1 MLAIVPRSAGEPATD
16 ALEGVKVLDLGV
28 IIAGPMLAMV
38 LADFGADVIKVEHP
52 NGDPIRSLGWSK
64 DGVSLWSAHINRNK
78 RCITLNLSRERG
90 QALLREL
97 VADVDVLVESFRPGT
112 MERWGL
118 GYSELAEINPGLVM
132 VRTSGFGQTGPR
144 SSQPG
149 FGTVAEAMSGFAHIN
164 GYADGPPTLP
174 PIALGDGMA
183 ALYGA
188 VATLVALRYRDVSPG
203 RPGQVVDVSLFEP
216 LFAFL
221 GPQAMAYDLLG
232 DVQTRSGNSTTW
244 TSPRNIYRTLDD
256 RWIAV
261 SASAQS
267 VAERV
272 VALVGRSDLTEE
284 PWFKDHAGRHA
295 HEEQLHDIIGG
306 WIAERTLAEALGA
319 FERAEAVAGPVYS
332 IADIFEDPQF
342 AARETLTTVDHPRL
356 GPVRTANVVP
366 QLSLTPGRVREHGHD
381 LGEDNHAIYVD
392 QLGHHPAELARWREQ
407 GVI

>member
-1 MLAIVPRSAGEPATD
+1 
-16 ALEGVKVLDLGV
+16 
-28 IIAGPMLAMV
+28 MLAML
-38 LADFGADVIKVEHP
+38 LADFGAEVIKVEHP
-52 NGDPIRSLGWSK
+52 HGDPIRSLGWSK
-64 DGVSLWSAHINRNK
+64 DGISLWSGYINRNK

-90 QALLREL
+90 QALLRDL

-118 GYSELAEINPGLVM
+118 GYAELAEINPRLVM

-144 SSQPG
+144 RSQPG
-149 FGTVAEAMSGFAHIN
+149 FGTVAEAISGFAHIN

-188 VATLVALRYRDVSPG
+188 VATLIALRHRDASPHH
-203 RPGQVVDVSLFEP
+203 PGQVVDVSLFEP

-221 GPQAMAYDLLG
+221 GPQAMAYDQLG
-232 DVQTRSGNSTTW
+232 EVQTRTGNSTTW
-244 TSPRNIYRTLDD
+244 TSPRNVYRTRDD

-272 VALVGRSDLTEE
+272 MALVGRSDLTGEA
-284 PWFKDHAGRHA
+284 WFKDHAGRHG
-295 HEEQLHDIIGG
+295 HERELHEIIGA
-306 WIAERTLAEALGA
+306 WIAQRTLGEALEA
-319 FERAEAVAGPVYS
+319 FERADAVAGPVYS

-342 AARETLTTVDHPRL
+342 AAREAITTVEHPRL

-366 QLSLTPGRVREHGHD
+366 RLSLTPGRVREHGHE
-381 LGEDNHAIYVD
+381 LGEDNHAIYVGH
-392 QLGHHPAELARWREQ
+392 LGHDPAELARWREE